1 MACGTRRCRRVAALI
16 LLVMVL
22 WAVLPLAGCGQQ
34 ETPSASGL
42 GQAGKL
48 DFSFERE
55 GETFSV
61 SAELGA
67 GEDAA
72 TRVFCFRFSAPQ
84 TISGLVICR
93 KSEGGTVEMSMGGPA
108 AEVAADSTLL
118 VPLRALCP
126 GGAELCDTARTAEGV
141 TLSLKR
147 GDDESYTLVFGG
159 GGERPTRIVYRYA
172 GGSIELTVR
181 EADA

>member
-1 MACGTRRCRRVAALI
+1 MACATRRWRQVSAPV
-16 LLVMVL
+16 LL
-22 WAVLPLAGCGQQ
+22 AVLMWTILPLMGCGQQ
-34 ETPSASGL
+34 EISTASGL
-42 GQAGKL
+42 AQAGKL
-48 DFSFERE
+48 NFSFERE

-72 TRVFCFRFSAPQ
+72 TRVFCFRFLAPQ
-84 TISGLVICR
+84 TLSGLVICR
-93 KSEGGTVEMSMGGPA
+93 KSEGGVVEMSMGGPA

-126 GGAELCDTARTAEGV
+126 GGAELCDTTRTSEGV
-141 TLSLKR
+141 TLTLKR

-181 EADA
+181 EANA